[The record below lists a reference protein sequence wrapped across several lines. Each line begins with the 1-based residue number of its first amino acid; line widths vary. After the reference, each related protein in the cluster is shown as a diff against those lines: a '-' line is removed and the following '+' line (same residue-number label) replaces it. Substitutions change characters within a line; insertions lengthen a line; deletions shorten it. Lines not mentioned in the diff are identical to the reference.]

1 MGGTSRVATCHDKDV
16 LGVEVKRDI
25 PQDMGLHLV
34 ARRAS
39 IDKDRP
45 QCTTKADD
53 QKSRHNMLDDNA
65 AVAATGCGHRQKDV
79 AGLDSRD
86 LLLPSSAQSVYGSEM
101 WRVAFRRC
109 AAFPN
114 ATREHKKTEGRRCGR

>member
-45 QCTTKADD
+45 KD
-53 QKSRHNMLDDNA
+53 MLDANKKMSHPEDIMRKRLTQP
-65 AVAATGCGHRQKDV
+65 AT
-79 AGLDSRD
+79 AL
-86 LLLPSSAQSVYGSEM
+86 
-101 WRVAFRRC
+101 
-109 AAFPN
+109 
-114 ATREHKKTEGRRCGR
+114 